1 MAIAPFAAL
10 ESRVNRAV
18 SQRLAN
24 AVAVY
29 QGGVPFG
36 VLFDRAGADPMG
48 AGEFDAAS
56 HSCSFCIA
64 NAPGLCEG
72 AELDIDGVTYRVAG
86 GVQPDA
92 GGWVSVSIYP
102 KG

>member
-1 MAIAPFAAL
+1 MTIAPFAAL
-10 ESRVNRAV
+10 EARVNRTV
-18 SQRLAN
+18 QQRLAN
-24 AVAVY
+24 AIAIY
-29 QGGVPFG
+29 QGGTPFG
-36 VLFDRAGADPMG
+36 VLFDRVGADPMG

-72 AELDIDGVTYRVAG
+72 AELEIDGIAYRVAG

>member
-1 MAIAPFAAL
+1 MTIAPFAAL
-10 ESRVNRAV
+10 ESRLNRTV
-18 SQRLAN
+18 QQRLAN
-24 AVAVY
+24 AAATY
-29 QGGVPFG
+29 QGGAPFG

-72 AELDIDGVTYRVAG
+72 AELEIDGIAYRVAG

-102 KG
+102 KD

>member
-1 MAIAPFAAL
+1 MTLAPFAAL

-18 SQRLAN
+18 QSRLAN
-24 AVAVY
+24 AVATY
-29 QGGVPFG
+29 QGGEPFG
-36 VLFDRAGADPMG
+36 VLFDRASADPMG
-48 AGEFDAAS
+48 GGEFAAAS

-72 AELDIDGVTYRVAG
+72 SELVIDGLAYQVAAD
-86 GVQPDA
+86 VQPDA
-92 GGWVSVSIYP
+92 GGWVHVAIYP

>member
-1 MAIAPFAAL
+1 MEQSINA
-10 ESRVNRAV
+10 SV
-18 SQRLAN
+18 QTMLAN

-29 QGGVPFG
+29 QGGTPFG

-56 HSCSFCIA
+56 HSCGFCIA

-72 AELDIDGVTYRVAG
+72 AELEIDGIAYRVAG

>member
-1 MAIAPFAAL
+1 MTTTPFQDL
-10 ESRVNRAV
+10 EQRVNRAV
-18 SQRLAN
+18 SQHLSN

-29 QGGVPFG
+29 QGGEPFG

-72 AELDIDGVTYRVAG
+72 AELEIDGIAYRVAG